1 MKIKNIVYTLLIIGF
16 AGFIAY
22 RISSNKNKNDSS
34 KDKGAKN
41 KAMTVS
47 GIVVK
52 LQAFEN
58 NLSLSGSIEA
68 NEQVEIR
75 SEVSG
80 IVDRIYFSEGS
91 NVAKGQLLIKVND
104 AEIRA
109 QLAQASTKKN
119 LASENERRAKL
130 LLQKEAISQEE
141 YDITRTDLKLAQAQI
156 QLIQA
161 QIAKTSVKAPF
172 SGRIGLRSISPGTYI
187 TPSLLVAKLVNTNK
201 LKITFSVPEKYASQI
216 KLNSKISFTVTESD
230 KKYEA
235 LVYAIE
241 PEIATETRTLKV
253 RAIAENKNGKLFPGT
268 FANVSLPLD
277 LIKNAIIIPTEAII
291 PIQGGKKVFISN
303 LGQAKEIMVETATRT
318 DNSIL
323 VVSGLKVGDTLLTSG
338 VLSLKEETPVK
349 VIIK

>member
-34 KDKGAKN
+34 KDKGTKN

>member
-34 KDKGAKN
+34 KDKGVKK

-130 LLQKEAISQEE
+130 LLLKEAISQEE

-216 KLNSKISFTVTESD
+216 KLNSKISFTITESD

-241 PEIATETRTLKV
+241 PEIATDTRTLQV